1 MLNPN
6 LYSRNHAR
14 QEIQMRRI
22 VTWVATVLMIAG
34 SSLVFLPAYSTAF
47 QEVEQG
53 LTAARSGQL
62 DRAVRLWSK
71 AIKKNP
77 KSYAAYINRG
87 SAYFR
92 SGYVLRGILD
102 WHKAREF
109 SPAFAYAVYGADFIG
124 EASGDP
130 AMLNYAMSTE
140 LDPDHAPSVV
150 MTGITY
156 LDVGRTDKALE
167 LYRNSIDLTKN
178 PLFKSFLDY
187 WIASIESPST
197 E

>member
-1 MLNPN
+1 ML
-6 LYSRNHAR
+6 RT
-14 QEIQMRRI
+14 I
-22 VTWVATVLMIAG
+22 TKVAAVLIIAC
-34 SSLVFLPAYSTAF
+34 SSLVFLPADGTAS
-47 QEVEQG
+47 EDVEQG
-53 LTAARSGQL
+53 LVAARSGQL

-71 AIKKNP
+71 AIRKNP
-77 KSYAAYINRG
+77 KSYSAYCNRG
-87 SAYFR
+87 SAYIR

-102 WHKAREF
+102 WHKARDF
-109 SPAFAYAVYGADFIG
+109 SPAFAYASYGGPFIG

-140 LDPDHAPSVV
+140 LDPDFVPSVM

-187 WIASIESPST
+187 WITSIESST
-197 E
+197 GE